1 MVPMQIEIVDI
12 HKTFTSSRG
21 VQQVLRG
28 ISFSLEAGK
37 IAALTGCSG
46 SGKTTLL
53 HCIGGIETPDSGSV
67 VCFSHQIT
75 AMSAV
80 ERSRFMRKDLG
91 VVFQKGNLLAYL
103 TVAEN
108 IAFPLKLNRVGKKE
122 SASRIDELLEQ
133 VGLSDAKNAMP
144 HELSGGELQ
153 RASIARALAHKP
165 KLLLADEPTA
175 SLDSVTGREVVNLIS
190 SLSYEQE
197 CTTIFSTHDME
208 IINIADNIFQL
219 HDGKLVAAT

>member
-1 MVPMQIEIVDI
+1 MQIEIVDI

>member
-1 MVPMQIEIVDI
+1 MQIEIVDI

-190 SLSYEQE
+190 SLSYEQK